1 MTSLRG
7 RRQLRDL
14 VQEQGAAV
22 GQFEAPAFELVSAGK
37 GAAFVAEQLR
47 LDKRLRER
55 RGVDREVAVV

>member
-37 GAAFVAEQLR
+37 GAAFAAEQR
-47 LDKRLRER
+47 
-55 RGVDREVAVV
+55 